1 MIDLYYFIFFL
12 TFCEFF
18 MYCNKDEIFPV
29 ELQQCLINVKME
41 ISELILYLNVGEE
54 LSFASV
60 SYHSTNK
67 F

>member
-1 MIDLYYFIFFL
+1 
-12 TFCEFF
+12 